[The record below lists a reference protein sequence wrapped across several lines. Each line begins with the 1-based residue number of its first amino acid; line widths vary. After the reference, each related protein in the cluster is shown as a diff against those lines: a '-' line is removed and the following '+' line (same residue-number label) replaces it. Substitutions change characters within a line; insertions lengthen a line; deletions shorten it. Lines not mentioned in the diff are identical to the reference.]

1 MNNCFCVELDNFDCA
16 ALNLTEIRMWGEE
29 LKLNNQLL
37 LYFII
42 LIGAMLRLQFVQE
55 HLVDGFSWREA
66 STAMMADNFLNRS
79 WNIFF
84 PEVSWTGADPGY
96 QGREL
101 AIVPYLAA
109 VLNFFLGWQDWTGRA
124 VATAFGV
131 LTIFSLHR
139 LLSNVWGTLHAHAGA
154 FVYAILPG
162 AVMIDSSYLPDPAML
177 ALTVTGLW
185 MFVSFLRNGSYW
197 WLAGALLFLALGI
210 LAKLPGIAVLAA
222 VFYAAIEWIRIGI
235 DQRKRRFLTLLI
247 SMAALGLVI
256 FAYYSWA
263 LYLGRVYPPY
273 HVAGSGYLW
282 TDGLEKLIQEQFY
295 LGKTWNVAR
304 IWFAT
309 LPVMFIAGIGLMFLP
324 PKILNTATPRLGYLF
339 HAWLIGAVL
348 VYLVAAREISANV
361 WNYHIFSVP
370 LAAFG
375 GRGLLLIAR
384 ATENRPSWPW
394 FYMRMGVL
402 GATVVGFGTLPGTAI
417 MKRPGAMAAFEL
429 GSDLERI
436 TQPGDLVIA
445 MAPNVGDPIAIYYSR
460 RRGWVFPPAGGQNDW
475 SIFYEN
481 DVAIASL
488 ENLKAAGAKWF
499 GVPKDTHDSLGRDF
513 FDHHKPLVDYLE
525 RTAKRV
531 ADEETYVIYKL

>member
-1 MNNCFCVELDNFDCA
+1 VWD
-16 ALNLTEIRMWGEE
+16 GK
-29 LKLNNQLL
+29 LKLNSQLFL
-37 LYFII
+37 FSIL
-42 LIGAMLRLQFVQE
+42 LIGAILRLQFVSE

-185 MFVSFLRNGSYW
+185 MFVSFLRNRSYR
-197 WLAGALLFLALGI
+197 WLAGALVFLALGI

-222 VFYAAIEWIRIGI
+222 VFYAAFEWIRIGI
-235 DQRKRRFLTLLI
+235 DQSKRRFLTLLT

-282 TDGLEKLIQEQFY
+282 TDGFEKLIQEHFY

-324 PKILNTATPRLGYLF
+324 PKTLNTATPRLGYLF

-394 FYMRMGVL
+394 FYARMGAL
-402 GATVVGFGTLPGTAI
+402 GAVVVGLGTLPGTAI
-417 MKRPGAMAAFEL
+417 MKRPGAMAAYEL
-429 GSDLERI
+429 GSELERL
-436 TQPGDLVIA
+436 TEPGDLVIA

-488 ENLKAAGAKWF
+488 EKLKAAGAKWF
-499 GVPKDTHDSLGRDF
+499 AVPKDTHDSLGRDF

-525 RTAKRV
+525 RTSKRV
-531 ADEETYVIYKL
+531 ADEETYVIYQL